1 MPQHVAALAAGAA
14 GMIHPHHFALIETA
28 FSNAA
33 GLRQLAGLH
42 HQGQQQQQL
51 QDHHGHSI
59 SSQGGLQDTSPTIQ
73 SPPLQQQHQVK
84 YILVLLLSGFF
95 GSDKQ
100 PLAENLS

>member
-1 MPQHVAALAAGAA
+1 MSAGGGGANHGPGHPGAGSGTGMPQHVAALAAGAA

-73 SPPLQQQHQVK
+73 SPPLQQQHQVT
-84 YILVLLLSGFF
+84 
-95 GSDKQ
+95 
-100 PLAENLS
+100 